1 MVSSYGGFGHNLETG
16 RFSPLEFIDSK
27 MLPPPGY
34 TLGIDEALLHEGSA
48 IAILCA
54 ISDCWDEQE
63 SVSFSWPI
71 IKTAKEAFDA
81 GRFDHL
87 PEIKKAFLL
96 GFGSDETVFREQ
108 LQKVYKN
115 HVITYFEKLSKKG

>member
-34 TLGIDEALLHEGSA
+34 TLEIDEALLHEGSA
-48 IAILCA
+48 IAILCT

-63 SVSFSWPI
+63 SVNFNWLS
-71 IKTAKEAFDA
+71 IKNAKEAFDA
-81 GRFDHL
+81 GRFNHL
-87 PEIKKAFLL
+87 PEIKKALSF
-96 GFGSDETVFREQ
+96 GFGGDETVFREH
-108 LQKVYKN
+108 LETVYKN
-115 HVITYFEKLSKKG
+115 HVLTYFKKLSKG